1 MVHLPDKYTDPH
13 RERHKTIINDIKN
26 ERGDGFSAGNG
37 TVVDGPLTICHITSK
52 DEIYLTL

>member
-26 ERGDGFSAGNG
+26 ERGGGFSQQEMGQSWM
-37 TVVDGPLTICHITSK
+37 VPLRFATQPQQMRF
-52 DEIYLTL
+52 L